1 MKLEDPIGII
11 ELGDVNLKCLIFK
24 INKENNLEILSS
36 VVTESDGIENELV
49 VNLKKAS
56 NAIRLII
63 SKAEK
68 NANTSLKKINVVFI

>member
-1 MKLEDPIGII
+1 MKLEDPVGII

-36 VVTESDGIENELV
+36 IVTKSDGIHNGLV

-56 NAIRLII
+56 NSVRLII
-63 SKAEK
+63 S
-68 NANTSLKKINVVFI
+68 